1 MAVFRRLRE
10 KTYSSP
16 PTPPAPS
23 LFKDAPPNPVS
34 TSSLS
39 MPSMS
44 SVLNEEEKLLL
55 EAMQSDSPVA
65 KDKTQ
70 KQQQNFKKKTKEAKK
85 QAKAQAKKKAKA
97 QARKKAKAL
106 AKTKKKAM
114 AKEEEEEVNE
124 EESEEES
131 GEESEEEDVEEPD
144 EEIAVELDKIMKKKR
159 RNVCVSDAYH
169 SAEKAAYDA
178 GMSPDTSKKIAR
190 AAYKKA
196 ASQFDRL

>member
-1 MAVFRRLRE
+1 MFRRLRE

-23 LFKDAPPNPVS
+23 LFKDAPAKPVS

-39 MPSMS
+39 TSMS
-44 SVLNEEEKLLL
+44 SVLTEEEKLLL

-70 KQQQNFKKKTKEAKK
+70 KQQENFKKKTKEAKK
-85 QAKAQAKKKAKA
+85 QAKAQARKKAKS
-97 QARKKAKAL
+97 QAKKKAKAL
-106 AKTKKKAM
+106 AKEKNKAM
-114 AKEEEEEVNE
+114 AKAGEEEEVND

-131 GEESEEEDVEEPD
+131 GEESEEEDVEEPG
-144 EEIAVELDKIMKKKR
+144 EEIAVELEKLMKKKR

-169 SAEKAAYDA
+169 SAEKAAHEA
-178 GMSPDTSKKIAR
+178 GMSPNTSKKIAR
-190 AAYKKA
+190 SAYKKA

>member
-1 MAVFRRLRE
+1 MFRRLRK

-23 LFKDAPPNPVS
+23 LFKDAPAKPVS

-39 MPSMS
+39 TPSMS

-70 KQQQNFKKKTKEAKK
+70 KQQENFKKKTKEAKK
-85 QAKAQAKKKAKA
+85 QAKAQARKKAKA
-97 QARKKAKAL
+97 QAKKKAKAL
-106 AKTKKKAM
+106 AKEKKAM
-114 AKEEEEEVNE
+114 AKAEEEEEEVNE

-131 GEESEEEDVEEPD
+131 GEESEEADVEEPN
-144 EEIAVELDKIMKKKR
+144 EEIAVDLDKFMKNKR
-159 RNVCVSDAYH
+159 RHVCVSDAYH
-169 SAEKAAYDA
+169 LAEKAAYDA